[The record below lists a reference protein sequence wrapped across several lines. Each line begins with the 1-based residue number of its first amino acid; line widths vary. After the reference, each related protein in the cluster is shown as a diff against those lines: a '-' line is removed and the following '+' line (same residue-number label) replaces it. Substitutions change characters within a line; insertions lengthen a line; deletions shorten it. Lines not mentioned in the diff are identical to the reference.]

1 MPDRFLPKIRGEAIV
16 NQNEEIKGV
25 EILCKRPLSI
35 TEDLRILKHILNHIK
50 NPSINVHIN
59 ILPKTLYTI
68 RNIPL
73 NGDMKRL
80 YVEIVEEGAELKK
93 LNKKIKELG
102 INVVIDDF
110 GTGYSS
116 IDRVLQIENLKMV
129 KIDRPLW
136 KNMESLALKLKD
148 ELESKGVRVLAEK
161 VEEKEEFTRL
171 KSLGFKYFQ
180 GYLFEKQ
187 NREVL
192 RWIL

>member
-1 MPDRFLPKIRGEAIV
+1 MPSKFLPEIRGEAIV

-35 TEDLRILKHILNHIK
+35 TEDLRILKHILGHIK

-68 RNIPL
+68 NNIPL
-73 NGDMKRL
+73 NGDMTRL
-80 YVEIVEEGAELKK
+80 FVEIVEEGANLKK

-102 INVVIDDF
+102 INIVIDDF

-136 KNMESLALKLKD
+136 KSMENLAVKLKE
-148 ELESKGVRVLAEK
+148 ELEEKGIKVLAEK
-161 VEEKEEFTRL
+161 VETKREFQRL
-171 KSLGFKYFQ
+171 KGLGFKYFQ
-180 GYLFEKQ
+180 GYFFEEQ

-192 RWIL
+192 KWIS